1 MSNANSTNAFL
12 SFYRLGQK
20 KPVQV
25 FRFITE
31 GTVEEKIIERADR
44 KLFLD
49 AAVIQQGR
57 LAEQNSSMEKGEL
70 MKMVRFGAD
79 QILNSAGGTYT
90 DEDID
95 ALIARGEEKTSA
107 MQAKLETNAKHNL
120 ANFSLLADDD
130 EGTDTFS
137 FGGKNYRD
145 VNKGTGGGNFINLP
159 QRQRKRNYDLSAM
172 ENSGV
177 VSKVKGDTG
186 TKAKKKSGP
195 AVYDFQLFDMDR
207 LNEILKKE
215 RILSAQ
221 KEDEI
226 RQISHL
232 RQQAVDAPVFGSGVA
247 AGRSKEELLQQAER
261 REQGLFSLTLSDEET
276 ADKEQIFAEGF
287 PDWSRK
293 DFKAF
298 CAALVCFP
306 VFLGDIFS
314 FCSWPHPRF
323 TDLLSCHRSDSVDT
337 ILQVY
342 AMKSST
348 RPESNDK
355 RFLVT
360 LSHFGR
366 TTSESPNGQRFWKG
380 LNVARRRSFDSDK
393 FATQF
398 RKKLSGISRIR
409 LARSL
414 APMEE
419 TRTSRFPPLP
429 KCSTTR
435 GPR

>member
-95 ALIARGEEKTSA
+95 ALIAKGEEKTSA

-120 ANFSLLADDD
+120 ANFSLIADDD

-137 FGGKNYRD
+137 FGGKNYRAA
-145 VNKGTGGGNFINLP
+145 NKGSLGGNFINLP
-159 QRQRKRNYDLSAM
+159 QRQRKRNYDLSAT
-172 ENSGV
+172 ESSGV
-177 VSKVKGDTG
+177 VSKVKSETG
-186 TKAKKKSGP
+186 TKAKKKKGP
-195 AVYDFQLFDMDR
+195 AVYDFQLFDLER
-207 LNEILKKE
+207 LNEILTKE
-215 RILSAQ
+215 RTMSSR
-221 KEDEI
+221 KEDEV
-226 RQISHL
+226 RQIAQL
-232 RQQAVDAPVFGSGVA
+232 RQEAVDAPVFGSGVA
-247 AGRSKEELLQQAER
+247 AGRSREERLQQAER
-261 REQGLFSLTLSDEET
+261 RENDLFLLALSEEET
-276 ADKEQIFAEGF
+276 AEKENIYAEGF

-298 CAALVCFP
+298 CTALVR
-306 VFLGDIFS
+306 I
-314 FCSWPHPRF
+314 
-323 TDLLSCHRSDSVDT
+323 
-337 ILQVY
+337 
-342 AMKSST
+342 
-348 RPESNDK
+348 
-355 RFLVT
+355 VT
-360 LSHFGR
+360 LSFLVAVLGR
-366 TTSESPNGQRFWKG
+366 SQLLLLLLVVKGEIRSIRFREYLPGSYERNGK
-380 LNVARRRSFDSDK
+380 
-393 FATQF
+393 ATP
-398 RKKLSGISRIR
+398 RNISLFCCI
-409 LARSL
+409 LDELPA
-414 APMEE
+414 
-419 TRTSRFPPLP
+419 SR
-429 KCSTTR
+429 
-435 GPR
+435 

>member
-1 MSNANSTNAFL
+1 MYSPFL
-12 SFYRLGQK
+12 VYRLGQT

-57 LAEQNSSMEKGEL
+57 LAEQNSSLEKGEL

-120 ANFSLLADDD
+120 ANFSLIADDD

-145 VNKGTGGGNFINLP
+145 VNKGSGGGNFINLP
-159 QRQRKRNYDLSAM
+159 QRQRKRNYDLSSM

-177 VSKVKGDTG
+177 ISKVKGDTG
-186 TKAKKKSGP
+186 SKTKKKKGP
-195 AVYDFQLFDMDR
+195 AVHDFQLFDMDR

-215 RILSAQ
+215 RSMAAQ

-226 RQISHL
+226 RQIAQL

-261 REQGLFSLTLSDEET
+261 RENDIFTLTLSDEET
-276 ADKEQIFAEGF
+276 AEKEQIYAEGF

-293 DFKAF
+293 DFRAF
-298 CAALVCFP
+298 CAALVRITIFNGGVFWFRAP
-306 VFLGDIFS
+306 VLTQQPSIS
-314 FCSWPHPRF
+314 FRVTGKIWSIRF
-323 TDLLSCHRSDSVDT
+323 CE
-337 ILQVY
+337 Y
-342 AMKSST
+342 
-348 RPESNDK
+348 
-355 RFLVT
+355 
-360 LSHFGR
+360 
-366 TTSESPNGQRFWKG
+366 
-380 LNVARRRSFDSDK
+380 
-393 FATQF
+393 
-398 RKKLSGISRIR
+398 
-409 LARSL
+409 
-414 APMEE
+414 
-419 TRTSRFPPLP
+419 LP
-429 KCSTTR
+429 
-435 GPR
+435 